1 VLGLAY
7 MKLAHLSFL
16 RQLFGRRHAL
26 HTLYLYALRGL
37 VIYAYVRTPALGLA
51 TPALCVAIT

>member
-7 MKLAHLSFL
+7 TKLAHLSFL

-26 HTLYLYALRGL
+26 HTLYLYALRAL
-37 VIYAYVRTPALGLA
+37 VIYAYVRTPALA
-51 TPALCVAIT
+51 ICVAIT